1 MIDDDDNGDS
11 DVKAVVEN
19 EGATVDESSPD
30 IVGVT
35 LSLATAD
42 DVPQLDTVAASAVE
56 LSCVVGDCALL
67 IEATGVK
74 VFADADESAE
84 AEANGD
90 GVWLR
95 HAVGEK
101 SVVAL
106 APAVID
112 AMDGVDAALLETSG
126 DCESELYREFV
137 DAGLED
143 GAADCETASG
153 DEVVRGDTDC
163 VLEADSVGESVDRKE
178 ALATAVSNAVADA
191 KELLDC
197 GLSDAVGT
205 GDAES
210 FSDAV
215 NAADGVAAL
224 EAVCASVEDADA
236 SGLVDAATEKLELHE
251 LDAVA
256 VFEGTLE
263 RDGCVEG
270 EVVALDEGL
279 SIDAVRAAE
288 ALAVPVV
295 ELDGEAVALEDT
307 VTDTDA
313 DNFAEPVAA
322 TVDDSV
328 ESSDEVVPI
337 EALILGDALEATDG
351 E

>member
-95 HAVGEK
+95 PAVGEK

-106 APAVID
+106 APAVKD

-178 ALATAVSNAVADA
+178 ALAAAVSIAVADA

-197 GLSDAVGT
+197 GLFDAVGT

-224 EAVCASVEDADA
+224 DAVCASVEDADA
-236 SGLVDAATEKLELHE
+236 SGLVDAAAEKLELHE
-251 LDAVA
+251 LDAA

-295 ELDGEAVALEDT
+295 ELDGEAVELEDT

-313 DNFAEPVAA
+313 DNFVEPVAA